1 MRKINEGKKC
11 ILNNNCGIKGIDK
24 ISLKEI
30 IKKFN
35 FPNEIKIEY
44 SKDKI
49 TLDID
54 LIYDEMK
61 VYYSLNYFV
70 KDLKKVEFHSLFFHK
85 LL

>member
-1 MRKINEGKKC
+1 MMKEKY
-11 ILNNNCGIKGIDK
+11 ILNSNCGINNIDK
-24 ISLKEI
+24 ISLKKIIEKFSFPKDIEI
-30 IKKFN
+30 FI
-35 FPNEIKIEY
+35 

-70 KDLKKVEFHSLFFHK
+70 TDLKKLSFILYFFI
-85 LL
+85 